1 MKEIIFMTWMLI
13 IVITMISI
21 VSLITVSFTITKLLD
36 ELNL

>member
-1 MKEIIFMTWMLI
+1 MKEIIFMTWMLN
-13 IVITMISI
+13 IVITLISI